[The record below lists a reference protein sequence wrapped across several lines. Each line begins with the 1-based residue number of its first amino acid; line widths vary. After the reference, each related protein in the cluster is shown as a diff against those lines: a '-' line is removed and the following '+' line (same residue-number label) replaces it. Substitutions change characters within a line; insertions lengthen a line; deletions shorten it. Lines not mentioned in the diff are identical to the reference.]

1 MSSGY
6 VLAGFEILT
15 TIIDAFLFSPNF
27 KRNFSREDLRN
38 FFENKCAGMLH
49 SFGTNFN
56 GRKKFDK
63 FVKKEIRILN
73 YCKDIGFYGNTEF
86 ILDSGGYQASIGI
99 FDNRDTDI
107 LYNLYYQFLND
118 HSDKYDRAFILDLP
132 PGPGCKLF
140 KSFKEVYELNRKS
153 YLEASNFSK
162 EIRDKIIYIYHFRTP
177 KLWDIY
183 TKILDDNNL
192 FEKFNNFGTGGIVA
206 NMATDLII
214 PCIIYTIPLVPLLRR
229 AKAAGRKQ
237 LNFHIL
243 GGSGFRDLLF
253 YELFKIHVKKIH
265 GIELTITYDSSGIF
279 KALMIGRFI
288 HIVKDESVF
297 KTNIRT
303 SNLNMRHKNSNMKI
317 IDLYRESLNDFA
329 DENNF
334 RRIKLDSIYSSK
346 TGTFHEDVRLY
357 SMLYVLSNY
366 SKMESIL
373 NRRAQEIYT
382 LYSENRIAKFNNE
395 IENIT
400 RKLNSEKITKKQKAK
415 SSCVSKSLDMLTHL
429 DDDYCKYLINKF
441 LMKDEFNELRK
452 NKREMPRF

>member
-63 FVKKEIRILN
+63 FVKKEIRTLN
-73 YCKDIGFYGNTEF
+73 YCRDIGFYGNTEF
-86 ILDSGGYQASIGI
+86 ILDSGGYQASIGV
-99 FDNRDTDI
+99 FDERETNIIYD
-107 LYNLYYQFLND
+107 LYYQFLND
-118 HSDKYDRAFILDLP
+118 HVDKYNRAFILDLP

-140 KSFKEVYELNRKS
+140 KSFKEVYEWNKKS
-153 YLEASNFSK
+153 YLEAANFPK
-162 EIRDKIIYIYHFRTP
+162 EVRDKIIYIHHFRTP

-183 TKILDDNNL
+183 TKILDENNL

-214 PCIIYTIPLVPLLRR
+214 PCIIYVIPLIPLLNR
-229 AKAAGRKQ
+229 AKKAGRKY

-243 GGSGFRDLLF
+243 GGAGFRDILF
-253 YELFKIHVKKIH
+253 YELFKIHVLETH
-265 GIELTITYDSSGIF
+265 GIELEITYDSSGIF

-288 HIVKDESVF
+288 HILKDESVF
-297 KTNIRT
+297 KTNIR
-303 SNLNMRHKNSNMKI
+303 SSSLNMRHKNSDMKI
-317 IDLYRESLNDFA
+317 IDLYRESLNGFA

-334 RRIKLDSIYSSK
+334 KRINMNTIYDSK

-357 SMLYVLSNY
+357 SMLYVLNNY
-366 SKMESIL
+366 SKMEMIL
-373 NRRAQEIYT
+373 GQKAQEIYQ
-382 LYSENRIAKFNNE
+382 LYKGKETAEFNNE

-400 RKLNSEKITKKQKAK
+400 RRLNSDKITKKQRAKA
-415 SSCVSKSLDMLTHL
+415 SCVAKSLDMLTNL
-429 DDDYCKYLINKF
+429 DEEYCKYLITKF
-441 LMKDEFNELRK
+441 LIKDEFNELK
-452 NKREMPRF
+452 KKRIEIPKF